1 MTRPVSK
8 KQKLILASAS
18 TRRREILQAAG
29 IAFEAVPTELS
40 ERPEETESA
49 EEFVRRMAA
58 EKARAVLA
66 RIAQPCQ
73 WPILGADTVVAIG
86 GRILGK
92 PDSPEEAR
100 QMLCWLS
107 GQEHQVLTGLCLLY
121 PPEQW
126 HIPGSELEM
135 DIRVAVT
142 AVKFCKLSEEEM
154 EQYIATGEPFDKA
167 GGYAIQGQASKFV
180 EWVRGCY
187 FNVVGLPVSLLYQM
201 LKRFEAKRREQH
213 TLEGG

>member
-1 MTRPVSK
+1 MTRLVF
-8 KQKLILASAS
+8 QNRKLILASAS
-18 TRRREILQAAG
+18 PRRREILQAAG
-29 IAFEAVPTELS
+29 IAFDVIPTELP
-40 ERPEETESA
+40 ERPEEAEST

-58 EKARAVLA
+58 EKAKAAFA

-73 WPILGADTVVAIG
+73 WPILGADTVVVIG
-86 GRILGK
+86 KRILGK
-92 PDSPEEAR
+92 PASQEEAR
-100 QMLCWLS
+100 QMLRWLS

-126 HIPGSELEM
+126 PRSRSEPDM
-135 DIRVAVT
+135 DVRVAVT
-142 AVKFCKLSEEEM
+142 GVKFCELSEEEM

-201 LKRFEAKRREQH
+201 LQRFEAKRRE
-213 TLEGG
+213 